1 MLYLSPLLFPAQYM
15 IVYGGLACFNRIQMV
30 SLEKLGE
37 DLGID
42 ASSDTKLLVLCWRLG
57 AEKPGC
63 VSEAEWARLGTCPD
77 LPTCDT
83 PVTVETLKEIVA
95 TPPPAVPTPDAGG
108 LTGERQHTPTA
119 GGDDGGEADL
129 LAAGLMSGVEAA
141 GEGDLQRM
149 ATEAESGKSD
159 VDFLRK
165 QLVMALGDETFA
177 RAHARLQTVCEEEDD
192 DVLVND
198 IQQILGAKRLD
209 KLPMILKLIFLE
221 GGGATIS

>member
-1 MLYLSPLLFPAQYM
+1 MIERWLGQPPEAVDPAA
-15 IVYGGLACFNRIQMV
+15 VA
-30 SLEKLGE
+30 
-37 DLGID
+37 
-42 ASSDTKLLVLCWRLG
+42 
-57 AEKPGC
+57 
-63 VSEAEWARLGTCPD
+63 PD
-77 LPTCDT
+77 H
-83 PVTVETLKEIVA
+83 VA
-95 TPPPAVPTPDAGG
+95 I
-108 LTGERQHTPTA
+108 L
-119 GGDDGGEADL
+119 
-129 LAAGLMSGVEAA
+129 GVEAA